1 MVAPSA
7 VTGAK
12 IWGSTAG
19 APADTSDSVG
29 GTYEHP
35 VVDTGMHSSSD
46 SDSWLSSPWVGR
58 GGVGDEEYES
68 DSSLPGSLP
77 LGQVTPEESQ
87 SGSDSSFVGDSLV
100 EAAAMVATTTG
111 SSGGRRYHTRQV
123 AREARGLRPIGAAAN
138 EDGGSYYGAD
148 EGDSNEEELGVDSSV
163 GGGDWGHLFGSSGE
177 SDVNEE
183 GAGSQNQS

>member
-1 MVAPSA
+1 MVVPF
-7 VTGAK
+7 VF
-12 IWGSTAG
+12 WFV
-19 APADTSDSVG
+19 VG
-29 GTYEHP
+29 K
-35 VVDTGMHSSSD
+35 
-46 SDSWLSSPWVGR
+46 
-58 GGVGDEEYES
+58 EEIES

-163 GGGDWGHLFGSSGE
+163 GGGEWGHLFGSSGE

-183 GAGSQNQS
+183 GAGSQNQSLVNENLDSFNLSLSTVAIMDREGDGGEEKVA

>member
-1 MVAPSA
+1 M
-7 VTGAK
+7 
-12 IWGSTAG
+12 G

-29 GTYEHP
+29 ARTNTQWWTLACTPPPTVIAGCP
-35 VVDTGMHSSSD
+35 R
-46 SDSWLSSPWVGR
+46 SPWVGR
-58 GGVGDEEYES
+58 GGAGEEEIES

-111 SSGGRRYHTRQV
+111 SGGGRRYHTRQV

-138 EDGGSYYGAD
+138 EDGVSYYGAD
-148 EGDSNEEELGVDSSV
+148 EGDSNEGELGGDSSV
-163 GGGDWGHLFGSSGE
+163 GGGIGDIF
-177 SDVNEE
+177 SDLPARVT
-183 GAGSQNQS
+183 ST

>member
-1 MVAPSA
+1 
-7 VTGAK
+7 
-12 IWGSTAG
+12 
-19 APADTSDSVG
+19 
-29 GTYEHP
+29 
-35 VVDTGMHSSSD
+35 MHSSSD

-100 EAAAMVATTTG
+100 EAAAMVATTTVVCG
-111 SSGGRRYHTRQV
+111 GGRRYHTRQV
-123 AREARGLRPIGAAAN
+123 AREAGLRPIGAAAN

-148 EGDSNEEELGVDSSV
+148 EGASNEEELGVDSSV
-163 GGGDWGHLFGSSGE
+163 GGGEWGHLFGSSGE

-183 GAGSQNQS
+183 GQTDFA